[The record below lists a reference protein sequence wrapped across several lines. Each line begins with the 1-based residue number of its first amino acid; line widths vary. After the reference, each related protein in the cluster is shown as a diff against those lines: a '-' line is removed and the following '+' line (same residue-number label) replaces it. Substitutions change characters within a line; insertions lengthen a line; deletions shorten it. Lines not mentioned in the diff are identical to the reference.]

1 MVKATLGGQI
11 DIPTIDGGKL
21 NVSLPEGS
29 QNNKHL
35 RLKGK
40 GMPVIRRS
48 NFGDLHLQITVETPI
63 NLTKKQKELLAEFE
77 KISNDKTN
85 PLSSSFFKKF
95 KDFFQR
101 FFA

>member
-1 MVKATLGGQI
+1 MVKATLGGLI

-21 NVSLPEGS
+21 SVSIPEGS

-35 RLKGK
+35 RLRGK

-48 NFGDLHLQITVETPI
+48 NFGTFTCKLPWKHQLTLQK
-63 NLTKKQKELLAEFE
+63 NKKNYLLNS
-77 KISNDKTN
+77 KKYRMKNK

-95 KDFFQR
+95 KDFFR
-101 FFA
+101 DFLH